1 MEINLNKFKER
12 VLTIDSIGL
21 MYILVV
27 GGLCHILPIPEIVK
41 GFLALPSLLIFYY
54 LFGKSMLHLTSKTL
68 NNYGFLLKLKGLDA
82 ISQLIFFW
90 LFGFFMITIL
100 IYLLNVT
107 SSLLIFKLG
116 IFFIQD
122 YVLKYVFLY
131 SFLFILFYELLYL
144 ESGAH
149 NLSENRKIK
158 IHNANNLAIDSKTI
172 LFFIL
177 FSISIVTTS
186 HIFMPFPYIGELYIS
201 VSLDEHTSTQLLY
214 DGYIILSNPRLANV
228 EFNSIGHVF
237 FDLDI
242 LTLNWVAPYLF
253 FFLYVVG
260 SYLLFYSISKNRF
273 VSLSGSLVGSLF
285 VTSIVDWSG
294 VMLYKGNMFFVVLL
308 PFVLF
313 FIHNSSFIKDSIP
326 KKEFHILV
334 IVGIIFT
341 IIVLVLNLFFLL
353 KSGDISLYIL
363 KYFVTSIWLL
373 GLAAFGIFYKKELLF
388 TFLII
393 SFGTLFFH
401 AQEFTLFGAVVI
413 LYWLGILIIKLK
425 LHNYLYLLIFFI
437 FLCFLFFIAQYF
449 NILDFTEGRLFNI
462 ITNFYGYTGYQFNF
476 DNNFNIIKNHTNIT
490 IWLFAII
497 SSGFILAYTL
507 VNEQKQ
513 KNIVEVFMVFMFA
526 FLTCIY
532 FLPEGSFTRIEK
544 FIPLFVG
551 YIIGVFIFYT
561 YKILNEKHI
570 SLFGVSILILIIF
583 ITSVSTLYQN
593 IQPPA
598 GYSYYPKF
606 ADYEYDACGWMKNNL
621 QENII
626 LITDRFSYFT
636 MVPLSQ
642 NIYFLSLDM
651 NPNMDETKEYDRNK
665 WMLIKEIFH
674 NKNSTYVYNNIKKLE
689 RMPIEYIG
697 GKHYVAM
704 KTIKDPKFKDFSSVV
719 VISGRTIKAF
729 DKAEKTKNQN
739 TLPIEPYYSLDRINH
754 ESRYLKTFNDEK
766 YFTLLYNNS
775 DYIYIYGVNPEPGVP
790 FKIQNNSK

>member
-1 MEINLNKFKER
+1 MELNLNKFKER
-12 VLTIDSIGL
+12 ALTIDSIAL
-21 MYILVV
+21 IYILVV
-27 GGLCHILPIPEIVK
+27 GGLCHILQIPEIVK

-90 LFGFFMITIL
+90 LFGFFMITIF
-100 IYLLNVT
+100 IYLLNAT
-107 SSLLIFKLG
+107 SNLLIFKLG

-131 SFLFILFYELLYL
+131 SFLFILFHELLGL
-144 ESGAH
+144 ESGAP

-158 IHNANNLAIDSKTI
+158 IPNANNLAIDSKTI

-186 HIFMPFPYIGELYIS
+186 HIFMPFPYIGELYLS
-201 VSLDEHTSTQLLY
+201 VSLDEHISTQLLY
-214 DGYIILSNPRLANV
+214 EGYITPSYPRLAGV

-237 FDLDI
+237 FDLDL
-242 LTLNWVAPYLF
+242 LTLNWVAPYLL
-253 FFLYVVG
+253 FFLYVIG
-260 SYLLFYSISKNRF
+260 SYLLFCSISKNRF

-285 VTSIVDWSG
+285 VASIVDWSG

-313 FIHNSSFIKDSIP
+313 FIHNSSFIKDSTP

-353 KSGDISLYIL
+353 KSGDISPHVL

-401 AQEFTLFGAVVI
+401 AEEFALFGAVVI
-413 LYWLGILIIKLK
+413 LCWLGILIIKLK
-425 LHNYLYLLIFFI
+425 LHHYQYLLIFFI

-449 NILDFTEGRLFNI
+449 NIVNFTDGRLFNTI
-462 ITNFYGYTGYQFNF
+462 INFYGYSEYQHTF
-476 DNNFNIIKNHTNIT
+476 DDNFNIIKNHTNII

-497 SSGFILAYTL
+497 SSGFILTYTL

-513 KNIVEVFMVFMFA
+513 KNMMGGFMVFMFA

-532 FLPEGSFTRIEK
+532 FLPDISFARIEK

-551 YIIGVFIFYT
+551 YIIGTGIFYT
-561 YKILNEKHI
+561 YRILNEKHI

-606 ADYEYDACGWMKNNL
+606 ADYEYDACDWMKNNL
-621 QENII
+621 QKNII
-626 LITDRFSYFT
+626 LITDRFSYIT

-642 NIYFLSLDM
+642 KIYFLPLDM
-651 NPNMDETKEYDRNK
+651 NSNMSETNEYNRNK
-665 WMLIKEIFH
+665 WMLIKEIFY
-674 NKNSTYVYNNIKKLE
+674 NENSTYAYNNIKKLE
-689 RMPIEYIG
+689 RMPVKYSG
-697 GKHYVAM
+697 GKYYVAM

-729 DKAEKTKNQN
+729 DNTEKTKNQN
-739 TLPIEPYYSLDRINH
+739 TLPIEWHYSLDKINN

-775 DYIYIYGVNPEPGVP
+775 DYIYIFGVNPEPGIL
-790 FKIQNNSK
+790 FKIQNNTK